1 MNTPVQRLEPDERKQ
16 LILMAAVKVATRHGL
31 PATSR
36 NRVAEAAQVSP
47 GLVSRYF
54 TTMGKMRREVVTYA
68 VEHELLPIVASALS
82 VGDKVAR
89 KAPADLQHRALAT
102 LLPA

>member
-54 TTMGKMRREVVTYA
+54 TTMGKMRRDVVSHA
-68 VEHELLPIVASALS
+68 VAHEILPILASALA

-89 KAPADLQHRALAT
+89 KAPEELQRRALAS